1 MRDRQDGGDAEAAR
15 RGAGLMG
22 RYCDGDPAAFHELYG
37 WLAPRILG
45 YLGGLCGDRT
55 TAEDLL
61 QLTFLKL
68 HQARSVYVR
77 GANPIPWLYTIAR
90 STCLDELRKRR
101 RAKVQLAADDDEV
114 PETTANLTGIAEAS
128 MSQEPSDASVG
139 VAMEALAQLPH
150 NQRDAL
156 LLTKVHGHSLA
167 EAAAITGT
175 TVGAV
180 KLRVHRGYL
189 TLRKV
194 LGSRREVETSP

>member
-1 MRDRQDGGDAEAAR
+1 MRERDEAGDAEAAR

-22 RYCDGDPAAFHELYG
+22 RYCDGDSAAFRELYG

-45 YLGGLCGDRT
+45 YLTGLCGDPA

-68 HQARSVYVR
+68 HRARPVYVR

-90 STCLDELRKRR
+90 STCLDELRTKAHLSRER
-101 RAKVQLAADDDEV
+101 DAI
-114 PETTANLTGIAEAS
+114 PEIPAHLNGTAESAMTD
-128 MSQEPSDASVG
+128 EPSDASVG
-139 VAMEALAQLPH
+139 AAMGALARLPH
-150 NQRDAL
+150 KQRDAL
-156 LLTKVHGHSLA
+156 LLTKVQGRSLA
-167 EAAAITGT
+167 EVAAISGT

-180 KLRVHRGYL
+180 KLRIHRGYT

-194 LGSRREVETSP
+194 LGGQREVETVQ